1 MTIAGPDYECLNA
14 KIGSRFMVND
24 GGVWAKNRLLQPIDG
39 SVKLPVHDKLT
50 ESNQSS
56 TACFSR
62 RQRIY
67 LKTVHDEGLSPTI
80 K

>member
-1 MTIAGPDYECLNA
+1 MTVAGPDYEYLNA

-24 GGVWAKNRLLQPIDG
+24 GGVWGKNRLLQPIDG

-50 ESNQSS
+50 ESDQSS

-67 LKTVHDEGLSPTI
+67 LKTVHDEGLFPTI